1 VEALE
6 AALAAVSI
14 FAHLRPD
21 EIGRIAR
28 HCERVPLARGASHRL
43 GPDSARVVI
52 VVSGTVDL
60 SVESLVGE
68 VRSRMHAG
76 DRFGDAALLTNGWR
90 AAELRAH
97 QPAQL
102 ALLDRS
108 ALATVLAEFPA
119 VALPLAAELAS
130 ELRQRNDQVREVLEL
145 GAAGLPPDQLA
156 ASIRHYRRTLAL
168 RGAAVRRVS
177 GGALFH
183 RLVVDQGREPPFWA
197 LLGFLGALGIARL
210 VVFVILRYHLEQ
222 HFFALIS
229 GPDPNPMHIHHFN
242 YGLVLLG
249 LSGLGALFPI
259 GRRSLRLLS
268 LLFGIG
274 CGLVF
279 DEFALFWNL
288 NPDYS
293 QGSSLISAAI
303 VGIVLVQLTYF
314 RRFWVA
320 WVGRA
325 AARLRGA

>member
-28 HCERVPLARGASHRL
+28 RFELRALPGGTSHRL
-43 GPDSARVVI
+43 GPESARLVM
-52 VVSGTVDL
+52 VVSGTVEL
-60 SVESLVGE
+60 TVNGPVGE
-68 VRSRMHAG
+68 VHSRMRAG
-76 DRFGDAALLTNGWR
+76 DRFGDTALLADRWR
-90 AAELRAH
+90 TAELRAR
-97 QPAQL
+97 QPAEI
-102 ALLDRS
+102 ALLDRAGLA
-108 ALATVLAEFPA
+108 ALIDEFPA
-119 VALPLAAELAS
+119 IALPLAAELAS

-156 ASIRHYRRTLAL
+156 ASIRHYRRALAQ
-168 RGAAVRRVS
+168 RGAAVRRPTGS
-177 GGALFH
+177 ALFH
-183 RLVVDQGREPPFWA
+183 RLVVAQGREPPFWV
-197 LLGFLGALGIARL
+197 LIGFLAALGAARL
-210 VVFVILRYHLEQ
+210 VVFVILRYHLEE
-222 HFFALIS
+222 HFFALIAGS
-229 GPDPNPMHIHHFN
+229 DPNPMHIHHFN
-242 YGLVLLG
+242 YGLALVAF
-249 LSGLGALFPI
+249 SGLGALFPV

-268 LLFGIG
+268 LLFGVG

-320 WVGRA
+320 WI
-325 AARLRGA
+325 ARTAERVRGS

>member
-14 FAHLRPD
+14 FVHLRPD

-28 HCERVPLARGASHRL
+28 RCERVALARGASHQL
-43 GPDSARVVI
+43 GPDCARLVI
-52 VVSGTVDL
+52 VVSGSVDL
-60 SVESLVGE
+60 TVESLAGE
-68 VRSRMHAG
+68 VRSRMHPG
-76 DRFGDAALLTNGWR
+76 DRFGDAALLTDSWR

-108 ALATVLAEFPA
+108 ALTAVLAEFPA

-197 LLGFLGALGIARL
+197 LLGFLGALGAARL
-210 VVFVILRYHLEQ
+210 VVFVILRYRLEQ

-303 VGIVLVQLTYF
+303 VGILLVQLTYF

-320 WVGRA
+320 WVGRTV
-325 AARLRGA
+325 ARLRGA

>member
-28 HCERVPLARGASHRL
+28 RCELVTLARGSSHRL
-43 GPDSARVVI
+43 GPDSARLVI
-52 VVSGTVDL
+52 VVGGSVDL
-60 SVESLVGE
+60 TVQSLVGE
-68 VRSRMHAG
+68 LRSRMHPG
-76 DRFGDAALLTNGWR
+76 DRYGDGPLLTESWH
-90 AAELRAH
+90 AAELRARE
-97 QPAQL
+97 PAKL

-108 ALATVLAEFPA
+108 GLTAVIAEFPA

-130 ELRQRNDQVREVLEL
+130 ELRLRNDHVREVLEL

-197 LLGFLGALGIARL
+197 LLGFLLALGAARL

-222 HFFALIS
+222 HFFALID
-229 GPDPNPMHIHHFN
+229 GADPNPIHIHHFN
-242 YGLVLLG
+242 YGLALLA
-249 LSGLGALFPI
+249 LSGIGALFPV

-268 LLFGIG
+268 LLFGMG

-320 WVGRA
+320 WIGRM
-325 AARLRGA
+325 AARVRSA